1 MKLSLKLNNR
11 QYKSEMEKNDL
22 NLLCDRIYKDTCE
35 HGFHDN
41 GLSNEHFLCL
51 VISELMKA
59 VEAAGSNRRNKHA
72 NVNWFNKRI
81 ETSRIYKGLDP
92 EIPKERG
99 FEVIYNETIK
109 GSIEEKLA
117 DSAIRLFDLAGLR
130 NIKVGHTMKDI
141 NGRIDDM
148 AEACKDETFTETIY
162 AISTLPARHDGLYDF
177 STIINDMLISI
188 LGLAKHLDIDL
199 VWHIEQ
205 KMKYIQFCEKIYG
218 K

>member
-1 MKLSLKLNNR
+1 MKHKDFNALSNQIFKNASKSGCHNNT
-11 QYKSEMEKNDL
+11 M
-22 NLLCDRIYKDTCE
+22 
-35 HGFHDN
+35 
-41 GLSNEHFLCL
+41 SNEHFLCL

-59 VEAAGSNRRNKHA
+59 VDAAGSNRRNKHA
-72 NVNWFNKRI
+72 NVDWFNKRV

-117 DSAIRLFDLAGLR
+117 DSVIRLLDLAGLR
-130 NIKVGHTMKDI
+130 NIKIGHTMKDI
-141 NGRIDDM
+141 NVRIDDM

-199 VWHIEQ
+199 VWYIEQ
-205 KMKYIQFCEKIYG
+205 KMKYSQFCEKIYG

>member
-1 MKLSLKLNNR
+1 MKK
-11 QYKSEMEKNDL
+11 YDL
-22 NLLCDRIYKDTCE
+22 NLLRDRIYKDTCE
-35 HGFHDN
+35 YEFHDN
-41 GLSNEHFLCL
+41 ELSNEHFLCL

-72 NVNWFNKRI
+72 NVDWFNKRI

-130 NIKVGHTMKDI
+130 NIKIGHTMKDI
-141 NGRIDDM
+141 NVRIDDM

-162 AISTLPARHDGLYDF
+162 AISTLPARYDELYDF

-188 LGLAKHLDIDL
+188 LGLARHLDIDL
-199 VWHIEQ
+199 IWHIEQ
-205 KMKYIQFCEKIYG
+205 KMKYSQFCEKIYG

>member
-1 MKLSLKLNNR
+1 MKR
-11 QYKSEMEKNDL
+11 IDL
-22 NLLCDRIYKDTCE
+22 NLLRDRIYKDACE
-35 HGFHDN
+35 QGLHN
-41 GLSNEHFLCL
+41 NELSNEYFLCL

-59 VEAAGSNRRNKHA
+59 VEVDRGNRYNKRA
-72 NVNWFNKRI
+72 KVDWFNKRI

-117 DSAIRLFDLAGLR
+117 DSVIRLFDLAGLR
-130 NIKVGHTMKDI
+130 NISIGRAMKDI
-141 NGRIDDM
+141 NICINEM

-162 AISTLPARHDGLYDF
+162 AISTIPAKYNGLKDF
-177 STIINDMLISI
+177 STIINDMVISI
-188 LGLAKHLDIDL
+188 WGFAKHLDIDL
-199 VWHIEQ
+199 VWHVEQ
-205 KMKYIQFCEKIYG
+205 KIKYHQLCEKLYR

>member
-1 MKLSLKLNNR
+1 MKK
-11 QYKSEMEKNDL
+11 YDL
-22 NLLCDRIYKDTCE
+22 NLLRDRIYKDTCE
-35 HGFHDN
+35 HGFHDSE
-41 GLSNEHFLCL
+41 LSNEHFLCL

-59 VEAAGSNRRNKHA
+59 VEAAGSNRLNKHA
-72 NVNWFNKRI
+72 NVDWFNKKI

-130 NIKVGHTMKDI
+130 NIKIGHTMKDI
-141 NGRIDDM
+141 NVRIDDM

-188 LGLAKHLDIDL
+188 LGLARHLDIDL
-199 VWHIEQ
+199 IWHIEQ
-205 KMKYIQFCEKIYG
+205 KMKYSQFCEKIYG

>member
-1 MKLSLKLNNR
+1 MKR
-11 QYKSEMEKNDL
+11 YDL
-22 NLLCDRIYKDTCE
+22 NLLCDRIYRDACE

-41 GLSNEHFLCL
+41 ELSNEHFLCL

-59 VEAAGSNRRNKHA
+59 VEAEGSNRRNKHA
-72 NVNWFNKRI
+72 NVDWFNKRI

-130 NIKVGHTMKDI
+130 NIKIGHTIKDI
-141 NGRIDDM
+141 NVRIDDM

-205 KMKYIQFCEKIYG
+205 KMKYSQFCEKIYG